1 MSSGIPWVVWPWC
14 AVSIRRA
21 SLSSPW
27 SARYTAE
34 QHVSERRLPL
44 RCVYGGGLGGTGVL
58 GEVHTV
64 NKGIGT
70 RSTRWSFAVCPGF
83 EGWQAI
89 ASWFSEFES

>member
-1 MSSGIPWVVWPWC
+1 MGSGILWAVWPLC

-27 SARYTAE
+27 SAWYTAE

-44 RCVYGGGLGGTGVL
+44 RCVYGGGLGGIGAL

-64 NKGIGT
+64 NKSIGT
-70 RSTRWSFAVCPGF
+70 RSTRSSFAVCPGF
-83 EGWQAI
+83 GGSQPI